1 MATPAI
7 LLHFPATPR
16 LLPCPRVAGRP
27 YLVGSQLLPVGCF
40 GVKGSSPLPSQPSS
54 SGRTEVPSKRGGRR
68 GLVVGTVSGSA
79 ILLGT
84 ASVAA
89 VVLAARAMATSG
101 GGREAA
107 ILATRRGMN
116 LFAQGDVKGSV
127 VEFDKALELDPRQR
141 PYLWQR
147 GLSLYY
153 LNRFEEGAKQFRDDV
168 AVNPNDTEESIWC
181 FLCEAQLHGPEEAR
195 RRFLKVGRDSRPV
208 MRAAYE
214 LFRDGV
220 DTKEL
225 LELANANAHD
235 FFYAYLYVGLYYESQ
250 KSEAAKEAITTA
262 VSSPYGLRSGDY
274 MATLAKV
281 HCACR
286 GWPVEGSLNAIV

>member
-141 PYLWQR
+141 PC
-147 GLSLYY
+147 
-153 LNRFEEGAKQFRDDV
+153 
-168 AVNPNDTEESIWC
+168 AVTN
-181 FLCEAQLHGPEEAR
+181 FA
-195 RRFLKVGRDSRPV
+195 
-208 MRAAYE
+208 
-214 LFRDGV
+214 
-220 DTKEL
+220 
-225 LELANANAHD
+225 
-235 FFYAYLYVGLYYESQ
+235 
-250 KSEAAKEAITTA
+250 
-262 VSSPYGLRSGDY
+262 
-274 MATLAKV
+274 
-281 HCACR
+281 
-286 GWPVEGSLNAIV
+286 

>member
-1 MATPAI
+1 MASLAIFTHTPT
-7 LLHFPATPR
+7 LRCSLCPAA
-16 LLPCPRVAGRP
+16 RVAKARQVGVGTVRVRVPPSPSSCKGVAESRGAGRRALVVGSVVGTAV
-27 YLVGSQLLPVGCF
+27 LVGS
-40 GVKGSSPLPSQPSS
+40 
-54 SGRTEVPSKRGGRR
+54 
-68 GLVVGTVSGSA
+68 
-79 ILLGT
+79 
-84 ASVAA
+84 AA
-89 VVLAARAMATSG
+89 VAVVAAARAMATSG

-107 ILATRRGMN
+107 VLATRRGMQ
-116 LFAQGDVKGSV
+116 LFSQGDVKGSV

-181 FLCEAQLHGPEEAR
+181 FLCEAQLHGSEEAR
-195 RRFLKVGRDSRPV
+195 KRFLEVGRDSRPV

-214 LFRDGV
+214 LFRDGG

-225 LELANANAHD
+225 LSLANTNAHD
-235 FFYAYLYVGLYYESQ
+235 FFYAYLYVGLYHEA
-250 KSEAAKEAITTA
+250 KNETEAAKDAMIAA
-262 VSSPYGLRSGDY
+262 VSSPYGSRSGDY

-286 GWPVEGSLNAIV
+286 GWPVKEPLNAIK